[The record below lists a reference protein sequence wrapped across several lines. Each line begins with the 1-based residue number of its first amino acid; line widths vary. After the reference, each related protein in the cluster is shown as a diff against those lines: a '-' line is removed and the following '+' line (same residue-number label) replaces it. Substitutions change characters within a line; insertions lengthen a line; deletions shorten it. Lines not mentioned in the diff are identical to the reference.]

1 MSATATPTKDEI
13 VGGLNFLENLV
24 LTDESR
30 WTKGA
35 FKDRNSK
42 GGDCF
47 CLAGGSKETGRQL
60 VGMEESPLVQAMN
73 RELALTI
80 SNGAS
85 DSESSIYSFNDSA
98 SRKFSEIRDVIVR
111 TRKRVMGF

>member
-47 CLAGGSKETGRQL
+47 CLAGGAKEASRQL
-60 VGMEESPLVQAMN
+60 VGKEESPLSAAMT

-80 SNGAS
+80 TNGAS
-85 DSESSIYSFNDSA
+85 DQDSRIFSFNDA
-98 SRKFSEIRDVIVR
+98 TGRKFSEIRDVIVA
-111 TRKRVMGF
+111 TRKRLAGV